1 MSGSLILVCL
11 WAVVA
16 NVIAMTPSK
25 DHHWRNAYI
34 LIALGVPLIAYVTAQ
49 HGPWI
54 GALVLAGGCSILRW
68 PVIYFGRWLRRKVGR
83 VTGASE

>member
-1 MSGSLILVCL
+1 MSLSLTLACV

-25 DHHWRNAYI
+25 DYHWRNAYI
-34 LIALGVPLIAYVTAQ
+34 LMAIGVPLLGYITFQ

-54 GALVLAGGCSILRW
+54 GLLVLAAGCSILRW
-68 PVIYFGRWLRRKVGR
+68 PVIYFARWLRKSALQTKGS
-83 VTGASE
+83 GK